1 MEKKVKVLDVSEE
14 SKDNRKL
21 GVVVKK
27 IIDFVVNEVR
37 RRYLERKFVK
47 EKVKLMN

>member
-1 MEKKVKVLDVSEE
+1 MLDVSEE
-14 SKDNRKL
+14 SKDNKKL
-21 GVVVKK
+21 GGVVKK